1 MYGVGTYKLKK
12 INNRVN
18 NEGGIWMVGVEVK
31 SFRNQNLDI
40 VVAIEFRSR
49 DLETIFLF
57 FSGRIL
63 FTSRLAFPD
72 PIHDD

>member
-1 MYGVGTYKLKK
+1 
-12 INNRVN
+12 
-18 NEGGIWMVGVEVK
+18 MVGVEVK